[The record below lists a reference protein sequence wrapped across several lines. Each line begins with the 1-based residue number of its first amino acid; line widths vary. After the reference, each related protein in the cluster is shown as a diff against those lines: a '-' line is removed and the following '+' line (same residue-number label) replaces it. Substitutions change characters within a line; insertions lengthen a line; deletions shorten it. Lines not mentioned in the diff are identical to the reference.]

1 MSTILIKDII
11 QQLKDVEHA
20 DLWIDENFE
29 KKLATVTESSVYER
43 PIPEMHSVA
52 ELM

>member
-29 KKLATVTESSVYER
+29 KN
-43 PIPEMHSVA
+43 
-52 ELM
+52 